1 MTALITAEQFV
12 DHFDERDI
20 RDLLSDDGDP
30 FAGDLATSDRLTHI
44 LESASGNLLA
54 AASAGAN
61 YTEAELSGLE
71 GNAQALMV
79 EIVCTLAVVRLHR
92 RRTNKL
98 ADETVK
104 AWEEAAQ
111 GYLDMLRKGQ
121 RIFPVEAHQAAGLPT
136 IGGPTAVDYN
146 RMNLIT
152 TRTKNFYPSVASR
165 LPLGRG

>member
-98 ADETVK
+98 ADEHVTL
-104 AWEEAAQ
+104 AEILADLFE
-111 GYLDMLRKGQ
+111 L
-121 RIFPVEAHQAAGLPT
+121 AGLSSSQYDVTAAEET
-136 IGGPTAVDYN
+136 IVHG
-146 RMNLIT
+146 
-152 TRTKNFYPSVASR
+152 
-165 LPLGRG
+165 